1 MGNNEKFM
9 SNVLKLGLSIT
20 MIFCLT
26 SCAKPIPEEI
36 YPDYVTK
43 EARITKE
50 DGWVLRLKMG
60 YKRIDVTK
68 EDVKGNY
75 MVYDEP
81 KGRIELN
88 GFNLKKKVVPTFRK
102 KKYDQYGNE
111 EGSEYTALASLD
123 MNDEI
128 NFETINI
135 EIALEKFYN
144 AQKEI
149 TVDDLKD
156 VTTSY
161 WKKEDIVKLF
171 NDTINSEPKNY
182 LKIYTECE
190 NAKNY
195 VMDDNRILKI
205 AYMFDYGELVELKI
219 DVLTEGPTVTYLSE
233 SAKTPEDILLK
244 EELEAF
250 RKKALETQFI
260 SEEKSI
266 SNEEVNGQ
274 VIAFL
279 SYAMTGKFYNENY
292 K

>member
-1 MGNNEKFM
+1 MKKFM
-9 SNVLKLGLSIT
+9 LNVLKLGLSIT

-36 YPDYVTK
+36 YPYYVTK

-50 DGWVLRLKMG
+50 DGWVLRLKMV
-60 YKRIDVTK
+60 YERIDVTK

-88 GFNLKKKVVPTFRK
+88 GFNLKQKVVPTFRK
-102 KKYDQYGNE
+102 KEYDQYGNE
-111 EGSEYTALASLD
+111 EGSKYTTLASLD

-156 VTTSY
+156 VKTSY

-171 NDTINSEPKNY
+171 NDTVKSEPKNY

-233 SAKTPEDILLK
+233 TAKTPEEILLK

-279 SYAMTGKFYNENY
+279 SHAMTGKFYNENY

>member
-1 MGNNEKFM
+1 MKKFM

-36 YPDYVTK
+36 YPYYVTK

-50 DGWVLRLKMG
+50 DGWVLRLKMV
-60 YKRIDVTK
+60 YERIDVTK

-233 SAKTPEDILLK
+233 SAETPEDILLK